1 MKKVQLNKELLLK
14 YQTLAKDNEL
24 KLVLSYDDY
33 FDLVLLAENVA
44 YVDNDSWT
52 FGFIDE
58 KTDLEAINIIYDAIV
73 SIEDFEKLMKK
84 SLNYLLNKREL
95 NND

>member
-1 MKKVQLNKELLLK
+1 MKKVILNEELLLK
-14 YQTLAKDNEL
+14 YQNLAKENEF

-33 FDLVLLAENVA
+33 FDLVLLSENVA

-52 FGFIDE
+52 FGFIDS
-58 KTDLEAINIIYDAIV
+58 KTDLEAINIIYDEIV

-84 SLNYLLNKREL
+84 SMNYLLNKREL
-95 NND
+95 RND

>member
-1 MKKVQLNKELLLK
+1 MKKVILNKELLLK

-44 YVDNDSWT
+44 YEDNDSWT
-52 FGFIDE
+52 FGFIDS
-58 KTDLEAINIIYDAIV
+58 KTDLEAINMIDEIV
-73 SIEDFEKLMKK
+73 SIENFEKLMKK

-95 NND
+95 RND